1 MKDLSQKYLMF
12 LHMIH
17 ILLLAPTRRDGE
29 GIACIQ
35 TLVEIYVTIT
45 QSMPIYFIRLNYIAV
60 LILAL
65 QLVCLILRGV
75 GYGQ

>member
-17 ILLLAPTRRDGE
+17 ILLLAPRRDGE